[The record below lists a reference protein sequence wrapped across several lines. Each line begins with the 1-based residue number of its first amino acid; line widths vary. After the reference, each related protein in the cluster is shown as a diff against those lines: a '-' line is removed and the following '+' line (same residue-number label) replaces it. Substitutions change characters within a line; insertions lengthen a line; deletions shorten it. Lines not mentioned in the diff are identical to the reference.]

1 MPEQVIA
8 APADTGIP
16 VPIKYA
22 RGFSLRRSGGI
33 TWVEVRKPWQGAT
46 ADFRYRLVPRDSLG
60 RPGNPSHGAR
70 MPSGEMTLGWPA
82 RRVLT
87 MTTTNL
93 PHLDRLGVLESL
105 VGIAGGGY
113 ACNPIV
119 RARLSGRTLRE
130 LGEESGLDV
139 EAALDLRPDLVFA
152 FAVANYSNPAL
163 NKMSEAGLPVVMEAA
178 YMEETPLG
186 RAEWVKF
193 TAAFFG
199 KEAAADTAFAE
210 VDRAYHAL
218 AALARRAARRPTV
231 VVNAPSGGL
240 WWVPGGR
247 TYVARLLAD
256 AGAEYLWAGDTTRGS
271 LSLDLEAVLARAGGA
286 EYWLNPGPWASL
298 ADGKNRDP
306 RHALF
311 ESFRAGRVW
320 NNDLV
325 RCGAG
330 NDFFEKGS
338 MRPDWILADLIALFH
353 PELLP
358 GHRFRWY
365 RRLEAG

>member
-1 MPEQVIA
+1 MIA
-8 APADTGIP
+8 VPADTGIL

-22 RGFSLRRSGGI
+22 QGFSLRRSGEV

-46 ADFRYRLVPRDSLG
+46 ADFRYRLVPLDSLG
-60 RPGNPSHGAR
+60 SPGIHSHGFR
-70 MPSGEMTLGWPA
+70 TPSGHRTLGFPA
-82 RRVLT
+82 RRVVT

-93 PHLDRLGVLESL
+93 PHLERLGALGSL

-113 ACNPIV
+113 ACNPAV
-119 RARLSGRTLRE
+119 RARLSGETLRE
-130 LGEESGLDV
+130 LGEESALDV

-163 NKMSEAGLPVVMEAA
+163 KKMSEAGLPVVMEAA

-186 RAEWVKF
+186 RAEWIKF

-199 KEAAADTAFAE
+199 KAAAADSAFAE
-210 VDRAYHAL
+210 VESAYNAL
-218 AALARRAARRPTV
+218 AALAKRAARRPTV
-231 VVNAPSGGL
+231 VVNAPNGGL
-240 WWVPGGR
+240 WWIPGGR

-271 LSLDLEAVLARAGGA
+271 LSLDLEAVLARAAAA
-286 EYWLNPGPWASL
+286 EYWLNPGPWTSL

-311 ESFRAGRVW
+311 ESFRSGRVW

-325 RCGAG
+325 RCGPG

-338 MRPDWILADLIALFH
+338 ARPDWILADLIALFH
-353 PELLP
+353 PDLLP
-358 GHRFRWY
+358 NHRFRWY
-365 RRLEAG
+365 RKLEAR